1 MSRPPCCGP
10 RFSNLP
16 PPHRDQAIDLTHVSV
31 RLGNIL
37 TCAHAHDLRITCAFQ
52 ATAARVV
59 GPPRLGGS
67 PHRTQAAMSLD
78 APVVKLRRRDSAAL
92 GGRGVN
98 SSGLL
103 GAATAWGSF
112 REFFTARS
120 PRRTDRGVVRAETI
134 HRGASAAKV
143 QPKTAAAKSSDWT
156 TRRTGRRF
164 LAGRHCGTPPTRRL
178 SRRRLTP
185 AAHRRAGT
193 GHSQD
198 FLVSY
203 RVTFGSRHG
212 PSEPISFTASS
223 GPQLPDG

>member
-1 MSRPPCCGP
+1 MSRPSCCGP

-92 GGRGVN
+92 GG
-98 SSGLL
+98 SIPP
-103 GAATAWGSF
+103 AFWGPQPHGGHS
-112 REFFTARS
+112 ENFFTARS

-164 LAGRHCGTPPTRRL
+164 LAGRHCGTPPARRL
-178 SRRRLTP
+178 SRCRLTP

>member
-1 MSRPPCCGP
+1 MSRPSCCGP

-92 GGRGVN
+92 GGVN

-112 REFFTARS
+112 REFFYRPLTTSHRSRRGSGGNHPQGRQCRESPTKDRGRQIQRLDHSAHRPPVPGRPALWNAARS
-120 PRRTDRGVVRAETI
+120 PAIPSSPDTGGAPSSWNRSFPGLPGLLQGHFRISPRPVRADQF
-134 HRGASAAKV
+134 HCLLRPPAS
-143 QPKTAAAKSSDWT
+143 
-156 TRRTGRRF
+156 
-164 LAGRHCGTPPTRRL
+164 
-178 SRRRLTP
+178 
-185 AAHRRAGT
+185 
-193 GHSQD
+193 
-198 FLVSY
+198 
-203 RVTFGSRHG
+203 
-212 PSEPISFTASS
+212 
-223 GPQLPDG
+223 